1 MQSDWKIIYT
11 YAHCAQLELQN
22 RFFLKIERWLSYALL
37 SAPRTS
43 QWSDENARL
52 DFLKNDKKIT
62 EQSVHR

>member
-11 YAHCAQLELQN
+11 YAHCAQQELQN
-22 RFFLKIERWLSYALL
+22 SFKKIERWLSYALL

-43 QWSDENARL
+43 QWSDENASL

>member
-22 RFFLKIERWLSYALL
+22 RFKKIERWLSYALL